1 LNRLEENIKRIKG
14 LMLIFESEREDVSNI
29 NKGEDDQDPVQ
40 VQGPD
45 GMDDDSDNELEESLD
60 GELSEEG
67 EGETTDTKSAGAGAS
82 DGYPTLNIWTTNL
95 ARSKGNPIGVTKW
108 KSGRTFGPTGNNYKD
123 A

>member
-1 LNRLEENIKRIKG
+1 MFIS
-14 LMLIFESEREDVSNI
+14 ESEREDVSNI

-45 GMDDDSDNELEESLD
+45 GMDDDSDSELEESVD
-60 GELSEEG
+60 GELKEEG
-67 EGETTDTKSAGAGAS
+67 EETTDTKSSESGAS
-82 DGYPTLNIWTTNL
+82 DGYPALNIWTTNL
-95 ARSKGNPIGVTKW
+95 TRSKGNPIGITKW